1 MRSSRLVN
9 VLIAIAVGALVLTGL
24 FVHGPVGGILLAVV
38 VVLLV
43 FLSSAT
49 WATLPTRGRIAR
61 GLVIGAVGALAVVK
75 FAGKA

>member
-38 VVLLV
+38 VVLLL